1 LIFTRGVDWFNSVGS
16 PNNGGPKLICLSGHI
31 ERPGVY
37 EVPNGYPCDQLID
50 LAGGVWKGRALKA
63 VIPGGSSTP
72 VLVPQPCE
80 ALASEGAPEEEWPL
94 ETSVDLDFDSVAR
107 AGSMFGSAGMMVL
120 DENTCMVRTLAILGN
135 FYAHESCGQCTPCR
149 EGTGWVSKML
159 WRIENGEAADSDLAT
174 VRSASSS
181 MLGTTICPLAEA
193 FAMPVRSYLA
203 KFEDEFEQHIERR
216 GCWFPAFELAPHGES
231 RWEDTP

>member
-1 LIFTRGVDWFNSVGS
+1 
-16 PNNGGPKLICLSGHI
+16 
-31 ERPGVY
+31 
-37 EVPNGYPCDQLID
+37 
-50 LAGGVWKGRALKA
+50 
-63 VIPGGSSTP
+63 
-72 VLVPQPCE
+72 
-80 ALASEGAPEEEWPL
+80 
-94 ETSVDLDFDSVAR
+94 
-107 AGSMFGSAGMMVL
+107 MMVL